1 MCFTKEDF
9 QKIFQ
14 VYFPKSKFLK
24 LYFQSKSEKSVF
36 QKVSG
41 PHLSAGEELKLGKN
55 LFTVELVTRLLHLLS
70 FHELVL

>member
-24 LYFQSKSEKSVF
+24 LYFQSKSEKGVF
-36 QKVSG
+36 QKVSW
-41 PHLSAGEELKLGKN
+41 PHLSAGEELIGQKLIHREACDPSTAS
-55 LFTVELVTRLLHLLS
+55 FELS
-70 FHELVL
+70 